1 MNVLGQVSWFE
12 SAGNQ
17 IRVHSAGRT
26 YLTRT
31 TMDRMAQ
38 RLVGR
43 TTFIRIR
50 RSAII
55 NIRAIATLERYD
67 KSRYVVQLRSGTTII
82 SSRHYQ
88 PALRQLL
95 RPD

>member
-43 TTFIRIR
+43 TAFIRIR